1 MNRYFTNEAEVHDN
15 VAPDRPGLDLPSLG
29 MGCAAIANLYR
40 AMRDAD
46 AQAALAAA
54 AAGGIRYFDT
64 APYYGHGLSESR
76 LGAFLRHCAGD
87 VILSSKVGRS
97 LVPGAPQHDTGFVDA
112 APFTPVF
119 DYSREGVLDQVDG
132 SLQRLGRDAI
142 DILFVHDIGAMTHG
156 ADHRVRFEEALGGA
170 FPALAELKSRGTV
183 GAIGIGVNE
192 IAVCLETMAE
202 VEIDIILLAGRYTL
216 LEQAALDE
224 LLPLCVERGVRV
236 VIGGPYNSG
245 ILAGG
250 AHYNYGAAPA
260 EVLERVQAIGDV
272 CALFKVPLASAA
284 LQFPL
289 AHAAVASVI
298 PGARTASEVEAN
310 IGFMAHAIPPD
321 FWAELKARKLLRSDA
336 PVPGEAG

>member
-1 MNRYFTNEAEVHDN
+1 MNRYFTNEAENHGT
-15 VAPDRPGLDLPSLG
+15 VALDLPALG

-40 AMRDAD
+40 AMSDSD
-46 AQAALAAA
+46 AQAALTAA

-64 APYYGHGLSESR
+64 APYYGHGLGESR
-76 LGAFLRHCAGD
+76 LGAFLRKSGGGE
-87 VILSSKVGRS
+87 ITLSSKVGRS
-97 LVPGAPQHDTGFVDA
+97 LVPGAPPFDTGFVDA

-119 DYSREGVLDQVDG
+119 DYSRDGVMAQVDG
-132 SLQRLGRDAI
+132 SLQRLGRDHI
-142 DILFVHDIGAMTHG
+142 DILFVHDIGATTHG
-156 ADHRVRFEEALGGA
+156 DKHRARFEEALGGA
-170 FPALAELKSRGTV
+170 FPALADLKSSRTV

-224 LLPLCVERGVRV
+224 LLPLCVERGVKV

-250 AHYNYGAAPA
+250 AHYNYGAVPA
-260 EVLERVQAIGDV
+260 GVMARAEAIKAV
-272 CALFKVPLASAA
+272 CALFGVPLAAAA

-289 AHAAVASVI
+289 AHPAIASVI
-298 PGARTASEVEAN
+298 PGARTAGEVEAN
-310 IGFMAHAIPPD
+310 IAFMAHPIPAA
-321 FWAELKARKLLRSDA
+321 FWAELKARTLLRSDA
-336 PVPGEAG
+336 PVPGDTV